1 MGANE
6 TKREET
12 NSFGHSSQDVKRIV
26 QGSDFQFKK
35 LHAKAP
41 QIKGIDSV
49 QGAQGEGNREGGTK
63 WKREEE
69 KENIRSISTINFNLK
84 LNQRRSF
91 CSILSLLPSLFI
103 SLLCSVQL
111 GREVPVSSVKCKTS
125 EERTS
130 AHPLPL
136 LLLPNLNISLCTPSM
151 AL

>member
-49 QGAQGEGNREGGTK
+49 QGAPGKGNREGGT
-63 WKREEE
+63 E
-69 KENIRSISTINFNLK
+69 
-84 LNQRRSF
+84 
-91 CSILSLLPSLFI
+91 
-103 SLLCSVQL
+103 
-111 GREVPVSSVKCKTS
+111 
-125 EERTS
+125 
-130 AHPLPL
+130 
-136 LLLPNLNISLCTPSM
+136 
-151 AL
+151 